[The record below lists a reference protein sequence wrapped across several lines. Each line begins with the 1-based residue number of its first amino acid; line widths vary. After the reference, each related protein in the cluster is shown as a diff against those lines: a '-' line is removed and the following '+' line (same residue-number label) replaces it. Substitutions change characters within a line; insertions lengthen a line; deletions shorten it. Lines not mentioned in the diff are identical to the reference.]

1 MGAALQLERFD
12 PPPPAPLPVLHSAEE
27 LQDAYLH
34 GVIAGR
40 EQAVAEQAG
49 QMQAALSAI
58 SAELADLHAALAEG
72 GRAHARALEPL
83 VSALLEGLLP
93 AAARARLQADV
104 RGTLVQLAGAITP
117 LGIKVRCG
125 PDLAAFVQSCAGEA
139 GIGAIEIAADGPDGT
154 VTADILGGTMAWDE
168 ARVAA
173 QLRALVQ
180 EIMEEQ

>member
-12 PPPPAPLPVLHSAEE
+12 PPPPAPLPALHSAEE

-34 GVIAGR
+34 GMIAGR
-40 EQAVAEQAG
+40 EQVMAEQAG

-104 RGTLVQLAGAITP
+104 RGTLAHLAGAVMP
-117 LGIKVRCG
+117 LGIKIRCG
-125 PDLAAFVQSCAGEA
+125 TDLAAFMRSCAGEA

-154 VTADILGGTMAWDE
+154 VTAELLGGTMAWDE
-168 ARVAA
+168 ARVVA